1 MAPPR
6 GGKVNQPCRNMQKT
20 GKCRFGAKCQ
30 YSHDMSFDQYSE
42 RSSNPSRK
50 KPEETPQ
57 QQQAKA
63 HYNSWKRHIKNEPKP
78 NDSRTIELLWE
89 GALIILN
96 GEDRDWKQMLPR
108 DLDDQD
114 NYGREHMHAVLSMVA
129 RPHGHSEFIKLAQP
143 FLSVLTHSAL
153 LDCLSVDT
161 SVGGL
166 YNYMSGANGSRA
178 IPFFQRLCK
187 SLVEGF
193 LGESPS
199 RSTVLL
205 ETTLVAM
212 AVALR
217 ELLRR
222 EQRATFHNDLVDL
235 IDTIES
241 IPEATGIDLQSATFQ
256 KVRTRSEEL
265 RGIVARAN
273 GLLQGQDEQPV
284 GGVSTSVVASTYPR
298 ELILPQGRHDNDNM
312 DITNIKILPT
322 EAEIRSDHPVFL
334 PSTDLDQPHFLTDHV
349 QRHLDTHFRLYRH
362 DCFGE
367 VVDALG
373 RALVAIQDDPT
384 ILEDSKFGLGD
395 IRAYTYPK
403 ANLRYISFDRRRG
416 LEAQISFLQPP
427 ALRKKSTSERRKWW
441 EDSKRLEEGIL
452 LCLLFTD
459 DAKASLLFFT
469 VSEKCT
475 DTRNDHGLTSDK
487 NQATI
492 TAKLATHLETDLEV
506 MTRLSCQKQRGLLVE
521 FPGVLLTTFV
531 PILENLQSMQRL
543 SRLPFRQWILPGQGT
558 DLFDIPPPLY
568 ARGQNFTFSLK
579 CIMKNSEQD
588 FSLAP
593 TASANSSTAVDV
605 DVLEARTQLDRGQ
618 CEALIAA
625 LTREFAFIQGPPGT
639 GKSYLGVQLMRVLQA
654 CKVKARLGPI
664 VVV

>member
-6 GGKVNQPCRNMQKT
+6 GGKMNQPCRNFQNT
-20 GKCRFGAKCQ
+20 GTCRFGAKCHF
-30 YSHDMSFDQYSE
+30 SHDISFNQDNE
-42 RSSNPSRK
+42 RSSKPSRK
-50 KPEETPQ
+50 KPEETPE

-63 HYNSWKRHIKNEPKP
+63 HYNSWKRHIKNAPKP

-89 GALIILN
+89 GALIILH

-129 RPHGHSEFIKLAQP
+129 RPHGHSEFVRLAQP
-143 FLSVLTHSAL
+143 FLSVLTHAAL

-166 YNYMSGANGSRA
+166 YNYVSGANGSRA
-178 IPFFQRLCK
+178 IPFFQRLCNC
-187 SLVEGF
+187 LVEAF

-199 RSTVLL
+199 RETVLL

-212 AVALR
+212 VVALR

-222 EQRATFHNDLVDL
+222 EQRATFHNDLEDL
-235 IDTIES
+235 INTIES
-241 IPEATGIDLQSATFQ
+241 IPEVTGIDPQSVTFQ
-256 KVRTRSEEL
+256 TIRNRIEEL

-273 GLLQGQDEQPV
+273 GLLQDQNEQTV

-298 ELILPQGRHDNDNM
+298 ELILPQGRHDNDSM

-373 RALVAIQDDPT
+373 RALIATENDHI
-384 ILEDSKFGLGD
+384 ILEDSRFSLGD
-395 IRAYTYPK
+395 IRAYTYPR
-403 ANLRYISFDRRRG
+403 ANLRYISFDHRRG
-416 LEAQISFLQPP
+416 LEAQISFPQPP
-427 ALRKKSTSERRKWW
+427 ALRKKSTSEMRKWW

-475 DTRNDHGLTSDK
+475 NTNNDYGLTSDK
-487 NQATI
+487 NHATI
-492 TAKLATHLETDLEV
+492 TVKLATHLETDLEV

-521 FPGVLLTTFV
+521 FPGVLLATFV
-531 PILENLQSMQRL
+531 PILENLQSMQKL

-558 DLFDIPPPLY
+558 DQFDIAPPLY
-568 ARGQNFTFSLK
+568 ARGRNFTFSLK

-588 FSLAP
+588 FSLTP
-593 TASANSSTAVDV
+593 TVSANSTTAI

-654 CKVKARLGPI
+654 CKVKAKLGPI

>member
-6 GGKVNQPCRNMQKT
+6 GGKTNQPCWNMQKT
-20 GKCRFGAKCQ
+20 GTCRFGAKCQ
-30 YSHDMSFDQYSE
+30 YSHNMSFSKE
-42 RSSNPSRK
+42 NKPSSNHSRK

-57 QQQAKA
+57 QQEAKA
-63 HYNSWKRHIKNEPKP
+63 NYNSWKRHIKSQPKP

-108 DLDDQD
+108 DLDDQE
-114 NYGREHMHAVLSMVA
+114 NYGRQHMHAVLSMVA
-129 RPHGHSEFIKLAQP
+129 RPHGHSEFINLAQP
-143 FLSVLTHSAL
+143 FLSVLTHPAL

-166 YNYMSGANGSRA
+166 YNYMSGTNGSRA
-178 IPFFQRLCK
+178 IPFFQRLCN
-187 SLVEGF
+187 SLMEGF
-193 LGESPS
+193 LEASPA
-199 RSTVLL
+199 RSTLLL

-222 EQRATFHNDLVDL
+222 EQRATFHDDLLDL
-235 IDTIES
+235 INSIES
-241 IPEATGIDLQSATFQ
+241 IPDATGIDPQSATFQ
-256 KVRTRSEEL
+256 KIRTNSEEL
-265 RGIVARAN
+265 RGVVARAN
-273 GLLQGQDEQPV
+273 GLLQDQDEQPV
-284 GGVSTSVVASTYPR
+284 GGVTTSVVASTYPR
-298 ELILPQGRHDNDNM
+298 ELILPQGRHNNDHM
-312 DITNIKILPT
+312 DITKIKILPT

-373 RALVAIQDDPT
+373 RALVATENDPT
-384 ILEDSKFGLGD
+384 ILEDSKFSLGD

-427 ALRKKSTSERRKWW
+427 ALRKKSTSERRKCW

-452 LCLLFTD
+452 LCLLSAD

-469 VSEKCT
+469 VSERSI
-475 DTRNDHGLTSDK
+475 DTKNEHGLTFDK

-521 FPGVLLTTFV
+521 FPGVLLATFV
-531 PILENLQSMQRL
+531 PILENLQSMQMS
-543 SRLPFRQWILPGQGT
+543 SRLPFRQWMLPGQGT
-558 DLFDIPPPLY
+558 DHFDIPPPLY
-568 ARGQNFTFSLK
+568 ARDQNFSFSLE
-579 CIMKNSEQD
+579 CIMKNPED
-588 FSLAP
+588 M
-593 TASANSSTAVDV
+593 SANSTIAV

-654 CKVKARLGPI
+654 CKVKAGLGPI

>member
-6 GGKVNQPCRNMQKT
+6 GGKTNQPCFNMQKT
-20 GKCRFGAKCQ
+20 GTCRFGANCR
-30 YSHDMSFDQYSE
+30 YSHDMSFRQDNE
-42 RSSNPSRK
+42 RTSTPSRK

-57 QQQAKA
+57 QQEAKA
-63 HYNSWKRHIKNEPKP
+63 HYNSWKRLIKNRPKP
-78 NDSRTIELLWE
+78 NDSRTIELLWQ
-89 GALIILN
+89 GALIIVN

-108 DLDDQD
+108 DLDDQE
-114 NYGREHMHAVLSMVA
+114 NYGREHMHVVLSMVA
-129 RPHGHSEFIKLAQP
+129 GRHGHNEFINLAQP
-143 FLSVLTHSAL
+143 FLAVLTHSAL

-166 YNYMSGANGSRA
+166 YNYMSGTNGSRA
-178 IPFFQRLCK
+178 IPFFQRLCN

-193 LGESPS
+193 LEGCGST
-199 RSTVLL
+199 STVVL

-222 EQRATFHNDLVDL
+222 EQRASFHDDLPDL
-235 IDTIES
+235 INSIES
-241 IPEATGIDLQSATFQ
+241 IPDATGIDSQSATFQ
-256 KVRTRSEEL
+256 KIRNSCEEL
-265 RGIVARAN
+265 RGMVARAN
-273 GLLQGQDEQPV
+273 GLLQDQDEQPV
-284 GGVSTSVVASTYPR
+284 GGVSTSVVTSTYPR
-298 ELILPQGRHDNDNM
+298 QLILPQGRHDNDNM
-312 DITNIKILPT
+312 DITKIKILPT
-322 EAEIRSDHPVFL
+322 EDEIRSDHPVFL
-334 PSTDLDQPHFLTDHV
+334 PSTDLDQPHFLTDHI

-367 VVDALG
+367 VIDALG
-373 RALVAIQDDPT
+373 RALIATENDPT
-384 ILEDSKFGLGD
+384 ALEDPKFSLGN

-403 ANLRYISFDRRRG
+403 ANLRSISFDQRRG

-427 ALRKKSTSERRKWW
+427 ILRKKSTSERRKWW

-452 LCLLFTD
+452 LCLLFAD

-469 VSEKCT
+469 VSEKCI
-475 DTRNDHGLTSDK
+475 DTRNDHGLTIDK

-492 TAKLATHLETDLEV
+492 TAKLATHLEADLERL
-506 MTRLSCQKQRGLLVE
+506 TRLSCQRQRGLLVE

-558 DLFDIPPPLY
+558 DHSDIPPPLY
-568 ARGQNFTFSLK
+568 ARRQNFTFSLK
-579 CIMKNSEQD
+579 SILKDSEHD
-588 FSLAP
+588 CSLAS
-593 TASANSSTAVDV
+593 TASANSSFAIDM
-605 DVLEARTQLDRGQ
+605 LEARTMLDRGQ
-618 CEALIAA
+618 CAALIAA

-654 CKVKARLGPI
+654 CKMKAGLGPI

>member
-1 MAPPR
+1 
-6 GGKVNQPCRNMQKT
+6 
-20 GKCRFGAKCQ
+20 
-30 YSHDMSFDQYSE
+30 MSFDQDNK
-42 RSSNPSRK
+42 RSSKPSRK

-63 HYNSWKRHIKNEPKP
+63 HYNNWKRQIKIEPKP
-78 NDSRTIELLWE
+78 NDSRTIEFLWE

-108 DLDDQD
+108 DLDDQE
-114 NYGREHMHAVLSMVA
+114 NYGRQHMHAVLSMVA

-143 FLSVLTHSAL
+143 FLSVITHSAL

-161 SVGGL
+161 SVGDL
-166 YNYMSGANGSRA
+166 YNYMSGTNGSRA
-178 IPFFQRLCK
+178 IPFFQRLCN
-187 SLVEGF
+187 SLVEDF
-193 LGESPS
+193 LEESS
-199 RSTVLL
+199 SSSTRLL

-222 EQRATFHNDLVDL
+222 EQRATFHNDLLDL
-235 IDTIES
+235 INSIES
-241 IPEATGIDLQSATFQ
+241 IPETTGINPQSATFQ
-256 KVRTRSEEL
+256 KIRTSSQEL

-273 GLLQGQDEQPV
+273 GLLQDEDEQPV
-284 GGVSTSVVASTYPR
+284 GGVTTSVVASTYPR
-298 ELILPQGRHDNDNM
+298 ELILPQGRHNNDNM

-322 EAEIRSDHPVFL
+322 EAEIRSDQPVFL

-373 RALVAIQDDPT
+373 RALVAIENNPT
-384 ILEDSKFGLGD
+384 ILEGSKFSLGD

-403 ANLRYISFDRRRG
+403 ANLRYISFDHKRG
-416 LEAQISFLQPP
+416 LEAQISFLQPSIV
-427 ALRKKSTSERRKWW
+427 RKKSTSERRKWW

-452 LCLLFTD
+452 LCLLFVD

-469 VSEKCT
+469 VSEKCI
-475 DTRNDHGLTSDK
+475 DTRNDHGLTSDQ

-492 TAKLATHLETDLEV
+492 TAKLATHLETDLEM

-521 FPGVLLTTFV
+521 FPGVLLATFV
-531 PILENLQSMQRL
+531 PILENLQNMQRL
-543 SRLPFRQWILPGQGT
+543 SRLPFRDWILPGQGT
-558 DLFDIPPPLY
+558 HRFDIPPPLY
-568 ARGQNFTFSLK
+568 ASGQNFTFSLK
-579 CIMKNSEQD
+579 CIMKTSEHD
-588 FSLAP
+588 FSLAS
-593 TASANSSTAVDV
+593 TASANSSTAVN
-605 DVLEARTQLDRGQ
+605 VLEAQTQLDRGQ

-654 CKVKARLGPI
+654 CKKKAQLGPI

>member
-6 GGKVNQPCRNMQKT
+6 GRKTNQPCWNMQKT

-30 YSHDMSFDQYSE
+30 YSHNMSFDQDNE
-42 RSSNPSRK
+42 QSSKPSRK

-63 HYNSWKRHIKNEPKP
+63 HYNNWKRHIKNEPKP
-78 NDSRTIELLWE
+78 NDSRSVELLWE
-89 GALIILN
+89 GALVILN

-108 DLDDQD
+108 DLDDQE

-129 RPHGHSEFIKLAQP
+129 RRHGHSEFIKLAQP

-178 IPFFQRLCK
+178 IPFFQRLCN
-187 SLVEGF
+187 SLVKGVLE
-193 LGESPS
+193 ESAS

-217 ELLRR
+217 ELLKR
-222 EQRATFHNDLVDL
+222 EQRATFHNDLLDL
-235 IDTIES
+235 INSIEG
-241 IPEATGIDLQSATFQ
+241 IPEATGMDPQSTTVQ
-256 KVRTRSEEL
+256 KIRTSSEEL

-273 GLLQGQDEQPV
+273 GLLQDQDEQSV
-284 GGVSTSVVASTYPR
+284 GGVTTSVVASTYPR
-298 ELILPQGRHDNDNM
+298 EFILPQGRHNNDNM
-312 DITNIKILPT
+312 DITDIKILPT

-367 VVDALG
+367 VVEALG
-373 RALVAIQDDPT
+373 RALVATEDDPT
-384 ILEDSKFGLGD
+384 ILEHPNFSLGD
-395 IRAYTYPK
+395 IRAYMYPK
-403 ANLRYISFDRRRG
+403 ANLRYISFDHRRG

-427 ALRKKSTSERRKWW
+427 ALRKKSLSERRKWW

-452 LCLLFTD
+452 LCLLFVD

-469 VSEKCT
+469 VSEKCI
-475 DTRNDHGLTSDK
+475 DTRNDHSLTSDK
-487 NQATI
+487 NKATI
-492 TAKLATHLETDLEV
+492 TAKLATHLETDLEA
-506 MTRLSCQKQRGLLVE
+506 MTRLSCQKPHGLLVE

-558 DLFDIPPPLY
+558 DRFEIPPPLY

-579 CIMKNSEQD
+579 CIMKTSEHD
-588 FSLAP
+588 FSLAS
-593 TASANSSTAVDV
+593 TASATSGTAL
-605 DVLEARTQLDRGQ
+605 DVLEARTHLDRGQ

-654 CKVKARLGPI
+654 CKVKANLGP
-664 VVV
+664 VVVV

>member
-6 GGKVNQPCRNMQKT
+6 AGKMNLPCRNMQKT
-20 GKCRFGAKCQ
+20 GKCRFGTKCQ
-30 YSHDMSFDQYSE
+30 YSHNMSFDQDNK

-63 HYNSWKRHIKNEPKP
+63 QYNSWKRQIKIEPKP
-78 NDSRTIELLWE
+78 NDSRTIERLWE

-108 DLDDQD
+108 DLDDQG
-114 NYGREHMHAVLSMVA
+114 NYGRQHMHAVLSMVA
-129 RPHGHSEFIKLAQP
+129 RPYGHSEFIKLAQP
-143 FLSVLTHSAL
+143 FLSVITHSAL

-166 YNYMSGANGSRA
+166 YNYMSGTNGSRA
-178 IPFFQRLCK
+178 IPFFQRLCN

-193 LGESPS
+193 LEESS
-199 RSTVLL
+199 SSSTGLL

-212 AVALR
+212 TVALR

-222 EQRATFHNDLVDL
+222 EQRATFHNDLLDL
-235 IDTIES
+235 ITSIES
-241 IPEATGIDLQSATFQ
+241 ISETTGTDPQSATFQ
-256 KVRTRSEEL
+256 KIRTNSQEL
-265 RGIVARAN
+265 RGIVARTT
-273 GLLQGQDEQPV
+273 GLLQDEDEQPM
-284 GGVSTSVVASTYPR
+284 GGVTTSVVASTYPR
-298 ELILPQGRHDNDNM
+298 ELILPQGRHNNDNM

-373 RALVAIQDDPT
+373 RALVAIEDNPT
-384 ILEDSKFGLGD
+384 ILEESKFSLGD

-403 ANLRYISFDRRRG
+403 ANLRYISFDHRRG

-427 ALRKKSTSERRKWW
+427 VVRKKSTSERRKWW

-452 LCLLFTD
+452 LCLLFVD

-469 VSEKCT
+469 VSEKCI
-475 DTRNDHGLTSDK
+475 DTRNDHGLTSDQ

-521 FPGVLLTTFV
+521 FPGVLLATFV
-531 PILENLQSMQRL
+531 PILENLQSMQRS
-543 SRLPFRQWILPGQGT
+543 SRLPFRDWILPGQGT
-558 DLFDIPPPLY
+558 DRFDILPPLY

-579 CIMKNSEQD
+579 CIMKNSEHD
-588 FSLAP
+588 FSLAS
-593 TASANSSTAVDV
+593 TASADSSIAVN
-605 DVLEARTQLDRGQ
+605 VLEAQTQLDRGQ

-654 CKVKARLGPI
+654 CKKKAKLGPI

>member
-6 GGKVNQPCRNMQKT
+6 GGKMIQPCFNMQKT
-20 GKCRFGAKCQ
+20 GTCRFGANCH
-30 YSHDMSFDQYSE
+30 YSHDMLSFRQDNE
-42 RSSNPSRK
+42 RTSNSSRK

-57 QQQAKA
+57 QQEAKA
-63 HYNSWKRHIKNEPKP
+63 HYNSWKRHIKNGPKP
-78 NDSRTIELLWE
+78 NDSRTIELLWQ
-89 GALIILN
+89 GALIILD
-96 GEDRDWKQMLPR
+96 GEDRNWKQMLPR
-108 DLDDQD
+108 DLDDQE
-114 NYGREHMHAVLSMVA
+114 NYGREHIHVVLSMVA
-129 RPHGHSEFIKLAQP
+129 GPHGHNEFIKLAQP

-166 YNYMSGANGSRA
+166 YNYMSGTNGSRA
-178 IPFFQRLCK
+178 IPFFQRLCD

-193 LGESPS
+193 LEGSPS
-199 RSTVLL
+199 TSTAVL

-212 AVALR
+212 AVSLR

-222 EQRATFHNDLVDL
+222 EQRATFHDDLLDL
-235 IDTIES
+235 INSIES
-241 IPEATGIDLQSATFQ
+241 IPEATGVDPQSATFQ
-256 KVRTRSEEL
+256 VIRNSSEEL
-265 RGIVARAN
+265 RGMVARAN
-273 GLLQGQDEQPV
+273 GLLQDQDEQPV

-298 ELILPQGRHDNDNM
+298 QLILPQGRHDNDNM
-312 DITNIKILPT
+312 DITKIKILPT
-322 EAEIRSDHPVFL
+322 EDEIRSDHPVFL

-373 RALVAIQDDPT
+373 SALVATENDPT
-384 ILEDSKFGLGD
+384 VLEDPKFSLGN

-403 ANLRYISFDRRRG
+403 ASLSSTSFDQRRG

-427 ALRKKSTSERRKWW
+427 VLRKKSTSERRKWW
-441 EDSKRLEEGIL
+441 EDSKRLDEGIL
-452 LCLLFTD
+452 LCLLFAD

-469 VSEKCT
+469 VSEKCI
-475 DTRNDHGLTSDK
+475 DTRISHGLTFDK

-492 TAKLATHLETDLEV
+492 TAKLATHLEADLERL
-506 MTRLSCQKQRGLLVE
+506 TRLSCQRQRGLLVE

-543 SRLPFRQWILPGQGT
+543 NRLPFRQWILPGQGT
-558 DLFDIPPPLY
+558 DHFDIPPPLY
-568 ARGQNFTFSLK
+568 ARDPDFRFSLR
-579 CIMKNSEQD
+579 CISNDSERD
-588 FSLAP
+588 CSLAS
-593 TASANSSTAVDV
+593 TASANSSSTIDI
-605 DVLEARTQLDRGQ
+605 LEARTMLDRGQ
-618 CEALIAA
+618 CAALIAA

-654 CKVKARLGPI
+654 CKRKARLGPI